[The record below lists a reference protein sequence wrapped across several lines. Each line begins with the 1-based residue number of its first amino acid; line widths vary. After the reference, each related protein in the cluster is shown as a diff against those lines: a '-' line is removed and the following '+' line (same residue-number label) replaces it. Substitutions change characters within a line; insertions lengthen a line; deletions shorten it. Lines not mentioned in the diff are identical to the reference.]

1 MQQHQSVEK
10 MRDEI
15 QEQLRNENEM
25 RDKNE
30 KPKHTKQIENMLRE
44 RLREIKALHT
54 TSERNQNIQR
64 NQRNQEADTQR
75 NRNQCTEPN
84 QNQSTK
90 SNKNQQQYNQQR
102 YDQQRY
108 NQQRCN
114 QQEDQQQQNQGN
126 KLWID
131 RSLMG
136 EPHQNEHTVAT

>member
-1 MQQHQSVEK
+1 

-15 QEQLRNENEM
+15 QEQLRNENEK

-30 KPKHTKQIENMLRE
+30 KPKHTKQFENMLRE

-54 TSERNQNIQR
+54 TSERNQNVQKYQR
-64 NQRNQEADTQR
+64 NQKADTQR

-90 SNKNQQQYNQQR
+90 SNENQQQYNQQR

-108 NQQRCN
+108 YQQRCNQQRCN
-114 QQEDQQQQNQGN
+114 QQEGQRQQNQGN

-136 EPHQNEHTVAT
+136 DPQSSK